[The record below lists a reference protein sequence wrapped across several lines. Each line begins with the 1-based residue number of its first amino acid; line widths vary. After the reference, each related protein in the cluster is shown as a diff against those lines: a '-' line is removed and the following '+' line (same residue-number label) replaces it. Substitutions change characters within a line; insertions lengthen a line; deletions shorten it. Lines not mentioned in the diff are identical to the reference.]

1 MSSACNFANINL
13 HSPIRFSPRRC
24 RRALQIRVWRRRR
37 LKSIPS
43 LVVRSQLG
51 SLVPST
57 FENLFH
63 TLVSQF
69 PSVNSLDLVAPAL
82 GFASGVALY
91 LSRFRSGE
99 DSDIGEWILFTSP
112 TPFNRFV
119 LLRCPSI
126 SFEGSELL
134 EDVNER
140 LVKEDRHFVR
150 LNSGRIQVRG
160 YDGRDAI
167 VEEKLA
173 YQRECVGMDDGGV
186 VSLDWPA
193 NLDLTEEHGL
203 DTTVLLIPGTAEG
216 SMDPNVR
223 SFVCEALWR
232 GYFPVVMNPRGC
244 AGSPLTTARLFTAAD
259 SDDICTAIQFINRA
273 RPWTTMMGVGWGYGA
288 NMLTKYLAE
297 VGEKTPLTAA
307 TCIDNPFDLEEA
319 SRMAPNHI
327 VVDQKLTGGLIDI
340 LRSNKELFQ
349 GRTKGFDVE
358 KALSAK
364 TVRDFEKAIS
374 MVSYGFDAIE
384 DFYSKSSTRGIVGN
398 VKIPVL
404 FIQNDDG
411 TTPLFSIPRS
421 LIAENPFTSLLLCS
435 CSSTS
440 VILSGRSAI
449 SWCQNVTIE
458 WLAAVELGLLKGR
471 HPLLKDVDVTIN
483 PLKGLALVEGRAPP
497 KSSRVNKFFNPEKS
511 SALSEHSMDPVS
523 EMLAATNIRLGQ
535 DSWRNLEIED
545 KELPQVHNGTL
556 QQSSSVD
563 AELIKEDVISSVDN
577 ERGQVLQTAQV
588 VMNML
593 DATMPGTLTEE
604 HKKKVLA
611 AVGQG
616 ETVMQ
621 ALQDA
626 VPEDVRGK
634 LSTAVSGILSTQGTN
649 LNFEGLLRIG
659 QIPNVSSGLKS
670 KIQEEIG
677 LTSSGEGMHKD
688 AHSSDQR
695 KGADDM
701 ADGTNNNQS
710 GNEKPAGGLETELQP
725 SEKLQ
730 KSIDPGQ
737 AQPVGGQGG
746 EVSSSVNK
754 STIDAVNNQENNEFS
769 KEKPAQYS
777 EKSGNGSETGANP
790 NFSSRSE
797 KADGTEEAISDHQ
810 KLDHDGRN
818 AQIEMKE
825 ENHFQKNEGKILDS
839 STDQNKMIP
848 STKIDEA
855 VSPPG
860 SSSEPQVMEKEVSD
874 NQKKEDKTMQ
884 PILDQNNTIMS
895 DSNSPT
901 FSVSQAFDTLTG
913 LDDSTQV
920 AVNSVFGVIED
931 MITQLEEK
939 GNQDEVIDKDVVK
952 DEKSGSERQNNQ
964 VISNHKLE
972 KEEDNKNGLN
982 FESDILHDP
991 TVPSWHENHTDTLL
1005 DAGPRW
1011 VEEKSSQTP
1020 IPFRGNG
1027 TGSSRNYTD
1036 SHVGKKEDGKD
1047 HFVGDKLLARS
1058 LDRHSHVNNIPL
1070 YITATP
1076 YGDSLY
1082 NEYLRKYLLSKI
1094 PNTKSLDL
1102 DTTTALFLDY
1112 FPEEGQWKLLEQPGN
1127 TGDSV
1132 GDVRTL
1138 KGIDRMSQAYLSSKS
1153 NAGKIIEPSYVILDT
1168 EKQHEP
1174 VRGYKTVDIKNEKA
1188 ALGNDRS
1195 EELICFVKNI
1205 IVDAL
1210 QVEVSRRLSAS
1221 YMKEMEFELARD
1233 LEQIANAVSLIVG
1246 QDKEHGWHVD
1256 SNDYRTGHTIKKVG
1270 SVYGE
1275 RIVRAISSAIQDT
1288 SHLRRVLPVGVIVG
1302 SSLAALRK
1310 FFNVAAVHDTGQNE
1324 AVTLDGLEIV
1334 EEKSHGQVSETE
1346 NDQTPSDKT
1355 ENLNLEISRDGKKA
1369 KLRNLNDSTVMV
1381 GAVTAALGASALLVN
1396 QRDPYNSNET
1406 ADSSSKPFKEK
1417 GIQLKEPNK
1426 IEETLEKNQNNI
1438 VTNLAEKA
1446 MSVAGPVVPTKGD
1459 GEVDQERLVAM
1470 LADLGQKGGMLKL
1483 VGKIALLW
1491 GGIRGAVSL
1500 TRRLISFLRFADRPL
1515 FQRIL
1520 GFVCM
1525 VLVLWS
1531 PVVVP
1536 LLPTLVQSWT
1546 TNNSSRIAELV
1557 CIVGLYTAVVILVM
1571 LWGKRIR
1578 GYENPFEEYG
1588 LDLTS
1593 SPEIQNFLK
1602 GLIGGVMLVMSI
1614 HSVNAL
1620 LGFVSLSWPAAFDTK
1635 TLFKVYGQ
1643 MLMLTVRGI
1652 ITAVS
1657 VSLVEELLFRSWL
1670 PEEIAADL
1678 GYNRGIIISGL
1689 AFSLCQRSPLSIPG
1703 LWLLSLVLAGARQRS
1718 QGSLSLPIGLRAGI
1732 MASTFILQIGGFIKY
1747 QPNFPLWVTGT
1758 HPLQPFSGV
1767 VGLAFSMILAIVLY
1781 PRRPLH
1787 KKKTK
1792 TLQE

>member
-1 MSSACNFANINL
+1 MSSARNFANINL

-51 SLVPST
+51 PLVPST

-63 TLVSQF
+63 ALVSQF
-69 PSVNSLDLVAPAL
+69 PSVNSLDLVAPVL

-119 LLRCPSI
+119 LIRCPSI

-134 EDVNER
+134 EDVSER

-223 SFVCEALWR
+223 SFVCEALRR

-319 SRMAPNHI
+319 SRVAPNHI
-327 VVDQKLTGGLIDI
+327 AVDQKLRGGLIDI

-364 TVRDFEKAIS
+364 TVRDFEQAIS
-374 MVSYGFDAIE
+374 MVSYGFDSIE

-435 CSSTS
+435 CSPTT

-483 PLKGLALVEGRAPP
+483 PLKGLAFLEGRAPP
-497 KSSRVNKFFNPEKS
+497 NSSRVNKFFNPEKS

-523 EMLAATNIRLGQ
+523 EMLAATNIRPGQ

-545 KELPQVHNGTL
+545 KESRQVHNGTL

-593 DATMPGTLTEE
+593 DVTMPGTLTEE

-634 LSTAVSGILSTQGTN
+634 LTTAVSGILHTQGTN

-677 LTSSGEGMHKD
+677 ITSSGEGMHKD

-695 KGADDM
+695 KGADDV

-710 GNEKPAGGLETELQP
+710 GDEKPAGRLETELQP

-737 AQPVGGQGG
+737 AQPVGGQGS

-777 EKSGNGSETGANP
+777 ENSGNGSETGANP

-797 KADGTEEAISDHQ
+797 KAGGTEEAISDHQ
-810 KLDHDGRN
+810 KLDHDGRT

-825 ENHFQKNEGKILDS
+825 ENHFQNNEGKILDS

-860 SSSEPQVMEKEVSD
+860 SSSEPQVMEKEGSD

-901 FSVSQAFDTLTG
+901 FTVSQALDTLTG
-913 LDDSTQV
+913 VDDSTQV

-972 KEEDNKNGLN
+972 KEEDNENGLN

-991 TVPSWHENHTDTLL
+991 TVPSGHENHTDTLL

-1058 LDRHSHVNNIPL
+1058 LDRHSHINNIPL

-1082 NEYLRKYLLSKI
+1082 NEYLRKYILSKI

-1138 KGIDRMSQAYLSSKS
+1138 KGVDRMSQAYSSSK
-1153 NAGKIIEPSYVILDT
+1153 NNTGKIIEPSYVILDT

-1210 QVEVSRRLSAS
+1210 KVEVSRRLSAS
-1221 YMKEMEFELARD
+1221 YMKEMEFDLARD

-1270 SVYGE
+1270 TVNGE

-1310 FFNVAAVHDTGQNE
+1310 FFNIAAVHDTGQNE

-1334 EEKSHGQVSETE
+1334 IEKSHGQVSETE

-1355 ENLNLEISRDGKKA
+1355 ENLNLEISRDRKKA
-1369 KLRNLNDSTVMV
+1369 KLGNLNSTVMV

-1396 QRDPYNSNET
+1396 QRDPYNGNET
-1406 ADSSSKPFKEK
+1406 ADGSSKPFKEK
-1417 GIQLKEPNK
+1417 GTQLKEPYK

-1438 VTNLAEKA
+1438 VTSLAEKA
-1446 MSVAGPVVPTKGD
+1446 MSVAGPVVPTKED

-1483 VGKIALLW
+1483 VGKIGLLW
-1491 GGIRGAVSL
+1491 GGLRGAMSL
-1500 TRRLISFLRFADRPL
+1500 TDRLITFLRIADRPL

-1536 LLPTLVQSWT
+1536 LLPTLVMSWT

-1578 GYENPFEEYG
+1578 GYEKPFEEYG

-1635 TLFKVYGQ
+1635 TLFKVYGK

-1652 ITAVS
+1652 VTAVS

-1670 PEEIAADL
+1670 PEEIAPDL

-1689 AFSLCQRSPLSIPG
+1689 AFSLFQRSPLSIPG

-1732 MASTFILQIGGFIKY
+1732 MASSFILQIGGFIKY

-1781 PRRPLH
+1781 PRQPLH

>member
-319 SRMAPNHI
+319 SRVAPNHI

-458 WLAAVELGLLKGR
+458 WLTAVELGLLKGR

-483 PLKGLALVEGRAPP
+483 PLKGLALVEGRATP

-511 SALSEHSMDPVS
+511 SALSEHPMDPVS
-523 EMLAATNIRLGQ
+523 EMLAATNIHLGQ
-535 DSWRNLEIED
+535 DAWRNLEIED

-710 GNEKPAGGLETELQP
+710 GNEKPAGRLETELQP

-839 STDQNKMIP
+839 STGQNKMIP
-848 STKIDEA
+848 STKLDEA

-991 TVPSWHENHTDTLL
+991 TVTSWHENHTDTLL

-1047 HFVGDKLLARS
+1047 HFVGDKLLAQS

-1210 QVEVSRRLSAS
+1210 KVEVSRRLSAS

-1256 SNDYRTGHTIKKVG
+1256 SNDYRTGHTIKKLG

-1334 EEKSHGQVSETE
+1334 EEKSDGQVSETE